1 MILTFTANPSLD
13 RTVELAGHLIPGGV
27 HRLGADRTQPG
38 GKGIN
43 VALGVHRAGL
53 PVTAVLPAAPADPL
67 LALLEAE
74 GLPHRASPIAG
85 RVRTNLT
92 VLSSPAVTTK
102 LNEPGAA
109 LDAAE
114 VAALEE
120 LLLDSARPGDS
131 VMLSG
136 SLAPGL
142 PVDEYVRLVRALRAR
157 GARVGVDTSDA
168 PLAALAA
175 ALEDAAPDF
184 LKPNA
189 EELGQ
194 ILGTDGAALE
204 AEAAAGRL
212 DGVAAA
218 ALDLHRRGVG
228 AVLVTLGGAGGLLAT
243 EGAAWYCPSPA
254 GPVVSTVGAGDS
266 ATAGYLIGRALEEG
280 PAERLAR
287 ALAYGTAAVGLPG
300 TTIPRPDQVRI
311 DASAVVRL

>member
-13 RTVELAGHLIPGGV
+13 RTVELPGPLVPGGV
-27 HRLGADRTQPG
+27 HRIGADRTQPG

-53 PVTAVLPAAPADPL
+53 PVLAVLPAAPTDPL
-67 LALLEAE
+67 LGLLEVE
-74 GLPHRASPIAG
+74 GLPHRASPVAG

-92 VLSSPAVTTK
+92 VLSSPGQTTK
-102 LNEPGAA
+102 LNEPGAELSA
-109 LDAAE
+109 PE
-114 VAALEE
+114 VDGLER
-120 LLLDSARPGDS
+120 LLLESTSPGDS

-142 PVDEYVRLVRALRAR
+142 PADEYVRLVTALRAR

-168 PLAALAA
+168 PLAALAS
-175 ALEDAAPDF
+175 ALDSAAPDF

-194 ILGTDGAALE
+194 ILGADGAALE
-204 AEAAAGRL
+204 AEAAEGRL

-243 EGAAWYCPSPA
+243 EGAAWYSPSAPV
-254 GPVVSTVGAGDS
+254 PVVSTVGAGDS
-266 ATAGYLIGRALEEG
+266 ATAGYLIARALEEE
-280 PAERLAR
+280 PPLRLAR
-287 ALAYGTAAVGLPG
+287 SLAYGTAAVALPG

-311 DASAVVRL
+311 DATRVVRL